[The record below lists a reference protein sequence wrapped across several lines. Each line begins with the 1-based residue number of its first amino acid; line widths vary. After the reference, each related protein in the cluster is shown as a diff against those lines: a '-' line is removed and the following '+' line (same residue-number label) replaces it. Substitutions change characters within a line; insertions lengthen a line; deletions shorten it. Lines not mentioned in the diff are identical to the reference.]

1 MQQDTSMV
9 LWFSSGGDSILLHL
23 YTTAF
28 KKKQQIEPTWGLAHM
43 PLKQVMAQSMFR
55 ELRDRHQKVVGSQE
69 LQNRAKEM
77 GSKDTAGWRYQIWNP
92 KLKVLEIDNTRNPV
106 PEVEMSNKLEFSVE
120 HVKRDVVH
128 RFHCTQRLN
137 PNPYTHAN
145 PNEALALALALALL
159 AAVAAVAQ

>member
-1 MQQDTSMV
+1 
-9 LWFSSGGDSILLHL
+9 
-23 YTTAF
+23 
-28 KKKQQIEPTWGLAHM
+28 
-43 PLKQVMAQSMFR
+43 MAQSMFR

-145 PNEALALALALALL
+145 PNEALALALALALV